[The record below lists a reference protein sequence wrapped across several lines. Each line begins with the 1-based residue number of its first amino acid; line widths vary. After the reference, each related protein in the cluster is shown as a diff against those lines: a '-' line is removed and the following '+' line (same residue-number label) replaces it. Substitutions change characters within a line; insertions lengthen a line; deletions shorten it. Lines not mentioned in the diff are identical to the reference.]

1 MIAGESSK
9 GGRLI
14 RGDEKISLQEIDE
27 FMTQISAIK
36 APKVNKKDLSKYLSA
51 FPQKHIPGKEQI
63 QDPKANRSQV
73 NFLMDGKQEME
84 AQELFELL
92 SKTQIEDF
100 DEVEEAFKL
109 LDVDQQGYLTLDAF
123 KSIFEKLELGKIEK

>member
-51 FPQKHIPGKEQI
+51 FPQKHIPGKE
-63 QDPKANRSQV
+63 
-73 NFLMDGKQEME
+73 
-84 AQELFELL
+84 
-92 SKTQIEDF
+92 
-100 DEVEEAFKL
+100 
-109 LDVDQQGYLTLDAF
+109 
-123 KSIFEKLELGKIEK
+123 

>member
-1 MIAGESSK
+1 
-9 GGRLI
+9 
-14 RGDEKISLQEIDE
+14 
-27 FMTQISAIK
+27 
-36 APKVNKKDLSKYLSA
+36 
-51 FPQKHIPGKEQI
+51 
-63 QDPKANRSQV
+63 
-73 NFLMDGKQEME
+73 MDGKQEME